1 MCASLS
7 DSLSLLRD
15 VPIVLLNLN
24 LIETVYSQ
32 KVAAVELRML
42 VQKRV
47 LRSVQNFQFF
57 LRKDII
63 LHIELRNL
71 PNSAIALINSDRNF
85 VCLDVLIKNIVD
97 TIIGKGVQV
106 KRSVVVKT
114 AALFLQGWTSFF
126 NDAIDDINYLRASP
140 LSTVSIRLGNKTLAT
155 DRVLLKGD
163 SIEEGTC
170 YWNNCLELAILVL
183 FFDLRRFP

>member
-24 LIETVYSQ
+24 LIKTVYSQ
-32 KVAAVELRML
+32 KVAAVELGML

-57 LRKDII
+57 LRQDSI

-71 PNSAIALINSDRNF
+71 PKSAIALINSDRNF
-85 VCLDVLIKNIVD
+85 VCLDVLIKDIVD
-97 TIIGKGVQV
+97 ASIGKGVQV
-106 KRSVVVKT
+106 
-114 AALFLQGWTSFF
+114 
-126 NDAIDDINYLRASP
+126 
-140 LSTVSIRLGNKTLAT
+140 
-155 DRVLLKGD
+155 
-163 SIEEGTC
+163 
-170 YWNNCLELAILVL
+170 
-183 FFDLRRFP
+183 